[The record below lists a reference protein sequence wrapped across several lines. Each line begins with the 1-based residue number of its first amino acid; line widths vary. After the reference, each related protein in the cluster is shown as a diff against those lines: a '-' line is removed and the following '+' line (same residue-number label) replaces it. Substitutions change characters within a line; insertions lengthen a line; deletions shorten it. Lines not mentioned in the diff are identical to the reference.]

1 MNPDQPDIMACRRG
15 DRQAFERL
23 VQRYQHRAVS
33 TAYHMLGNWEDAR
46 EAAQDMFVK
55 AFQAIEAFDISKSF
69 STWIYRIL
77 INTCIDYR
85 RRRAVVTEA
94 IGITPF
100 STFTSDRYTLDQG
113 VEVFENRDIRKFIEP
128 GLPGP

>member
-1 MNPDQPDIMACRRG
+1 MPARRSKG
-15 DRQAFERL
+15 FRAPGPTVSASGRQ
-23 VQRYQHRAVS
+23 YG
-33 TAYHMLGNWEDAR
+33 YHMLGNWEDAR

-85 RRRAVVTEA
+85 RRRAVVTA
-94 IGITPF
+94 AFGITPF
-100 STFTSDRYTLDQG
+100 STFNSDRYTLDQG
-113 VEVFENRDIRKFIEP
+113 IEAFENGIFCPMALGNCPINT
-128 GLPGP
+128 G